1 MCGVLQ
7 REAREREGYRSSNG
21 TGESSQREREE
32 RDGGKEEDGESCV
45 LTLMMS
51 SVTFLRW
58 QKAHKMDRFR
68 YMYLVVESVLFFF
81 LQEEQRRAEKVA
93 EKKRAAA
100 QVIQL
105 LFGPLLQLLK

>member
-1 MCGVLQ
+1 MELE
-7 REAREREGYRSSNG
+7 RAAREKEKREM
-21 TGESSQREREE
+21 EE
-32 RDGGKEEDGESCV
+32 KRKMVSPV

-68 YMYLVVESVLFFF
+68 CMYLVVESVLF
-81 LQEEQRRAEKVA
+81 LQEELRRAEKEA
-93 EKKRAAA
+93 EEKRAAA

-105 LFGPLLQLLK
+105 LFGSLLQLLK